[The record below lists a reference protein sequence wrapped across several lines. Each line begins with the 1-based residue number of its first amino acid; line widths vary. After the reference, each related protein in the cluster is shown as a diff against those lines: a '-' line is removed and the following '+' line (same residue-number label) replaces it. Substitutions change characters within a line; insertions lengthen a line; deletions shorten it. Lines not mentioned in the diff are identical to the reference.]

1 MGWCRLEP
9 WRVNFYSIKKK
20 KGLPIHPRPLHVSS
34 EKFNFTRVNRYLEE
48 RYVTNPSLPSLCI
61 GLNSRFGE
69 GMEMPNFFSQLMESV
84 RFVLWKIFSNLIP
97 LQLEG
102 DNEEYREYRVWA
114 PLLRNFVLIHLL
126 NLIPSQ
132 FPSEISNVERELYFN
147 PLLWN
152 FTSLWIPLQF
162 HPAKYRILNY
172 ITPYC
177 ETRYI
182 YIYINSNS

>member
-1 MGWCRLEP
+1 MQAGTLTRQLL
-9 WRVNFYSIKKK
+9 FDKKK
-20 KGLPIHPRPLHVSS
+20 KRVCQSTPVSTSPLRNLTLPAWI
-34 EKFNFTRVNRYLEE
+34 EKNLEE

-61 GLNSRFGE
+61 GLNSRFEE

-102 DNEEYREYRVWA
+102 DYEEYREYRVWA

-132 FPSEISNVERELYFN
+132 FPSEISNVERESCILT
-147 PLLWN
+147 LCCEI
-152 FTSLWIPLQF
+152 SLAFEF
-162 HPAKYRILNY
+162 H
-172 ITPYC
+172 
-177 ETRYI
+177 
-182 YIYINSNS
+182 SNSIQPSIEY

>member
-1 MGWCRLEP
+1 MQTGTLTRQLL
-9 WRVNFYSIKKK
+9 FDKKK
-20 KGLPIHPRPLHVSS
+20 KRVCQSTPVSTSPLRNLTLPAWI
-34 EKFNFTRVNRYLEE
+34 EKNLEE

-61 GLNSRFGE
+61 GLNSRFEE

-97 LQLEG
+97 LQSEG